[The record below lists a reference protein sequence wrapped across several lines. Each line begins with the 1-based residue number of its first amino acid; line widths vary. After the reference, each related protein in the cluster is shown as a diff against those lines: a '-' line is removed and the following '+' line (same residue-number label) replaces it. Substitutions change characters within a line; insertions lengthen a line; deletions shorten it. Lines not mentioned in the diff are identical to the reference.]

1 MTQTKTGTLV
11 VKDPTGS
18 YFLVAQETLEQGRVP
33 EERAAEL
40 EGAIASVAQG
50 DAGGEV
56 QGYGGP
62 LDTSMSRKNMSY
74 TYVAYYLPLAPITL
88 P

>member
-1 MTQTKTGTLV
+1 MTKAQTGTLV
-11 VKDPTGS
+11 LKDATGS

-33 EERAAEL
+33 VERTAEL
-40 EGAIASVAQG
+40 EQMIAAAAQG
-50 DAGGEV
+50 DAGGDV

-62 LDTSMSRKNMSY
+62 LDTSVSRKNMSY
-74 TYVAYYLPLAPITL
+74 TYVAYYLPLAPVRL